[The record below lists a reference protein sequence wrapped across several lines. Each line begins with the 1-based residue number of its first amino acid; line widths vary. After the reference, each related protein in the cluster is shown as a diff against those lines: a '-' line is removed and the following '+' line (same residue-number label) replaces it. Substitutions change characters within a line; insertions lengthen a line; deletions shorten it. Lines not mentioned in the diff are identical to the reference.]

1 MSCGILGGTFNPVHV
16 AHLWLAEAAR
26 EALGLSRVLFVP
38 AADPPL
44 KDEGVAAAEHR
55 LEMVRRATASN
66 AAFEVLDL
74 ELRRR
79 GPSYT
84 VDTLLE
90 LRTTHR
96 DGRGGERCWFL
107 LGSDALRQLDSWH
120 RPDDLLRLT
129 SLGVACRPGS
139 EAPLLELVPERLRS
153 QYRPGPHGLEH
164 ESGTE
169 LRPIPFPAL
178 EVSASEIR
186 RRRSSGRSIRY
197 LVPDA
202 VLDYIDKHRLYGGDA

>member
-1 MSCGILGGTFNPVHV
+1 MSCGVLGGTFNPVHV
-16 AHLWLAEAAR
+16 AHLRLAETAR

-38 AADPPL
+38 AARPPL
-44 KDEGVAAAEHR
+44 KDEDVAFARDR
-55 LEMVRRATASN
+55 LEMVRLATASN

-74 ELRRR
+74 ELRRP

-84 VDTLLE
+84 VDTLRE
-90 LRTTHR
+90 IREA
-96 DGRGGERCWFL
+96 RGDERLWFL
-107 LGSDALRQLDSWH
+107 LGSDALRELH
-120 RPDDLLRLT
+120 RWNRADDLLRLT
-129 SLGVACRPGS
+129 SLAVACRPGS
-139 EAPLLELVPERLRS
+139 QAPLLDLLPEPFRG

-169 LRPIPFPAL
+169 LRAIPFPAL

-186 RRRSSGRSIRY
+186 SRRSSGRSIRY

-202 VLDYIDKHRLYGGDA
+202 VLDYIEKHGLYGGDA

>member
-1 MSCGILGGTFNPVHV
+1 MSCGILGGTFDPVHV
-16 AHLWLAEAAR
+16 AHLRLAEAAR
-26 EALGLSRVLFVP
+26 EALRLSRVLFVP
-38 AADPPL
+38 SAQPPL
-44 KDEGVAAAEHR
+44 KGEGVAPAEHR
-55 LEMVRRATASN
+55 LEMVRLATASN

-90 LRTTHR
+90 LRDAR
-96 DGRGGERCWFL
+96 GDEGRWFL
-107 LGSDALRQLDSWH
+107 LGSDALRELDRWH
-120 RPDDLLRLT
+120 RPDDLLRLA

-139 EAPLLELVPERLRS
+139 EAPLLELLPERFRG
-153 QYRPGPHGLEH
+153 QYCPGPHGLEH

-186 RRRSSGRSIRY
+186 RRHSSGRSIRY

-202 VLDYIDKHRLYGGDA
+202 VLDYIEKHGLYGGDA